1 MAYLSYMRIST
12 KEERQKQKFNRQEK
26 ALAQYAKD
34 NGVVFA
40 VEYKEDESG
49 KSFDNRK
56 EWKKLE
62 SLAREGDTIVF
73 KDISRFTREAL
84 NGYVKYME

>member
-12 KEERQKQKFNRQEK
+12 KDERQKQKYNKQEK
-26 ALAQYAKD
+26 ALAQYAKE
-34 NGVVFA
+34 NGIVFA

-56 EWKKLE
+56 EWQKLE

-73 KDISRFTREAL
+73 
-84 NGYVKYME
+84 